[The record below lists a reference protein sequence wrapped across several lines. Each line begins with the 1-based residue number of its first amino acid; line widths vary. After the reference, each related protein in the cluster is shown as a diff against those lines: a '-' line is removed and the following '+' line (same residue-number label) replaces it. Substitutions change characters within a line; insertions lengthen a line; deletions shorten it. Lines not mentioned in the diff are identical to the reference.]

1 MSITPQS
8 GIQEIRQALL
18 AKKVSIQ
25 EVCSYYLKRIKKHN
39 PELAAFLAFADEQK
53 IHQQAQKLQEI
64 LLKDPQATG
73 TLFGIPLAHKDIFCT
88 QDMPTSCG
96 SKILEDFVPPY
107 NATLVEKL
115 ENQGM
120 LNLGKLNMDEFAM
133 GGSNENSAFAP
144 AKNPWD
150 TSLVPGGS
158 SGGSAVAVAAGLVP
172 AASGT
177 DTGGSVR
184 QPAAFCGV
192 TGIKPTYGRI
202 SRYGMVAFASSLDQA
217 GFLGRNVED
226 LAYLL
231 EAVAGRDEHDM
242 TSSTKPVEAYSEAC
256 NQSISGKTIA
266 LIPQALEK
274 LPTQE
279 AQKVQEVITEF
290 ASQGVKFIDVD
301 MEYLDKALATYYVI
315 ACAEASVNLSR
326 YDGVHYGKR
335 AENAHSLQQVYT
347 HSRSQFLGDEVKR
360 RIILGTFVLSSGY
373 YDAYYL
379 KALRVRRL
387 ILNEFQS
394 IFSKADA
401 ILMPTTYSTAF
412 PLGQKLDD
420 PVALYLQDIYTVPVN
435 LAGLPALA
443 LPASQINDKP
453 YGVQLIANQFQE
465 NQLFALGSALQRQT
479 AWHLKSPSG
488 YDD

>member
-25 EVCSYYLKRIKKHN
+25 EVCSYYFKRINKHN

-53 IHQQAQKLQEI
+53 NAPTSPKNSKTA
-64 LLKDPQATG
+64 LLKNPESTG
-73 TLFGIPLAHKDIFCT
+73 PLFGIPLAHKDIFCT
-88 QDMPTSCG
+88 KDMPTTCG
-96 SKILEDFVPPY
+96 SKMLEGFVPPY

-120 LNLGKLNMDEFAM
+120 LTLGKLNMDEFAM
-133 GGSNENSAFAP
+133 GGSNENSAFSA
-144 AKNPWD
+144 ARNPWD

-172 AASGT
+172 VASGT

-217 GFLGRNVED
+217 GFLGRSVED

-256 NQSISGKTIA
+256 NEPISGKTIA

-279 AQKVQEVITEF
+279 AQKVQEVISEF
-290 ASQGVKFIDVD
+290 ASQGVKFIEVD
-301 MEYLDKALATYYVI
+301 MQYLDKALATYYVI

-335 AENAHSLQQVYT
+335 AENAHNLQQVYT
-347 HSRSQFLGDEVKR
+347 YSRSQFLGEEVKR

-412 PLGQKLDD
+412 ALGQKLDD

-435 LAGLPALA
+435 LAGLPGLA
-443 LPASQINDKP
+443 LPTSQIKNMP

-479 AWHLKSPSG
+479 AWHLQSPTG
-488 YDD
+488 YE